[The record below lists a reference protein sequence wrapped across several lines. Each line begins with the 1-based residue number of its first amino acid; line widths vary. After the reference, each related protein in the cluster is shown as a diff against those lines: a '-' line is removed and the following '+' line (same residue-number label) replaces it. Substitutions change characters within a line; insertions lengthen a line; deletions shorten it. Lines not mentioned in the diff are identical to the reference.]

1 MFRKLRIE
9 ALPHLGRQRRRS
21 HHSLMLFLQ
30 LPLKRM
36 TGVGPQNRVSPIDC
50 EIRTRNK
57 R

>member
-1 MFRKLRIE
+1 
-9 ALPHLGRQRRRS
+9 
-21 HHSLMLFLQ
+21 MLFLQ